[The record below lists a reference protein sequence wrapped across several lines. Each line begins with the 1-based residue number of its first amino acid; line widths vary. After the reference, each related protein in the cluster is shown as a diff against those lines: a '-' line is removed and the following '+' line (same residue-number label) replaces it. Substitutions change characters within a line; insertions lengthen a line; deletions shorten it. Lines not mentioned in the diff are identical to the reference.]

1 MPVPPAPLE
10 VLETAARERAV
21 TPDHVAGFVRGWI
34 GGVVSDAQMAAWCA
48 AADRWGLSDDAL
60 AALTNAL
67 LASGDRLELGRLGP
81 VGDVVP
87 TASIGGAAGIVAAPL
102 AAALGVTP
110 AVLVEAA
117 HGWFG
122 GRLDALAAVPGF
134 ACSPSLRSYLT
145 GVRDGSCQTVATPER
160 VAPAMARLVALAEQT
175 GMLHGSPVMTAL
187 LAARTLAGGAPA
199 VVIDAPYGSAALFDD
214 ARGARESMEAI
225 TAAADRWGRRVGW
238 VMAPADAPRGRVV
251 GPSLTMT
258 AVAELLGGGGPA
270 DDRAVAMALAGR
282 LAELL
287 GTVGDGNG
295 REAAGRALADGS
307 ALAAAEAWFAQAGAD
322 PNVLHDPESHLP
334 SAPLRL
340 EVVARRAGV
349 VTAIDARS
357 VGDAVR
363 RLGAGR
369 LHAAQVL
376 DPGVG
381 VEVLIGVGEPVDSG
395 EPLAIVHA
403 RHQAMGDASV
413 QAVAAAFTVGAGLES
428 DTTFDVVTDRDAR
441 AS

>member
-1 MPVPPAPLE
+1 M
-10 VLETAARERAV
+10 
-21 TPDHVAGFVRGWI
+21 
-34 GGVVSDAQMAAWCA
+34 
-48 AADRWGLSDDAL
+48 
-60 AALTNAL
+60 
-67 LASGDRLELGRLGP
+67 
-81 VGDVVP
+81 GDVG
-87 TASIGGAAGIVAAPL
+87 TGAAVAAS
-102 AAALGVTP
+102 V
-110 AVLVEAA
+110 
-117 HGWFG
+117 H
-122 GRLDALAAVPGF
+122 
-134 ACSPSLRSYLT
+134 
-145 GVRDGSCQTVATPER
+145 
-160 VAPAMARLVALAEQT
+160 
-175 GMLHGSPVMTAL
+175 
-187 LAARTLAGGAPA
+187 
-199 VVIDAPYGSAALFDD
+199 
-214 ARGARESMEAI
+214 
-225 TAAADRWGRRVGW
+225 
-238 VMAPADAPRGRVV
+238 
-251 GPSLTMT
+251 
-258 AVAELLGGGGPA
+258 
-270 DDRAVAMALAGR
+270 
-282 LAELL
+282 
-287 GTVGDGNG
+287 
-295 REAAGRALADGS
+295 EAAGRALADGS

-381 VEVLIGVGEPVDSG
+381 VEVLIGVGEPVDSD